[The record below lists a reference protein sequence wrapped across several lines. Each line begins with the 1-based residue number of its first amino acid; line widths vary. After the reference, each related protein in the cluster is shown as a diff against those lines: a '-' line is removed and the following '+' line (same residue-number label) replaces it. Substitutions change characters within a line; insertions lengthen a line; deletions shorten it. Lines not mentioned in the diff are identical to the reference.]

1 MGAGSDVLP
10 GLAYQPNN
18 GMPGGTNQVGNF
30 TPVPCNTNPVN
41 NFNGRG
47 TYPDANGCDPT
58 CGVQE
63 FWSRGGG
70 AQG

>member
-18 GMPGGTNQVGNF
+18 GMPGGVMQSGWTQI
-30 TPVPCNTNPVN
+30 PCNTNPVDN
-41 NFNGRG
+41 NSGRG
-47 TYPDANGCDPT
+47 SYPDGNGCDPE
-58 CGVQE
+58 CSIQE
-63 FWSRGGG
+63 FWPRGGG